1 MCTLFIALCNV
12 YTWYYDAGPP
22 VWLHSDNEEIYEP
35 LGSATSLP
43 LPEDMALC
51 EDSSTRD
58 IGDWGE
64 ILVKNYLETV
74 MVSSSAFLS

>member
-1 MCTLFIALCNV
+1 
-12 YTWYYDAGPP
+12 

-35 LGSATSLP
+35 LGTATSLP
-43 LPEDMALC
+43 LPQDMALC

-64 ILVKNYLETV
+64 LLVNNYLQTV
-74 MVSSSAFLS
+74 VVSSSVNNNNNNNNNSKRLLLLARRPNTQT